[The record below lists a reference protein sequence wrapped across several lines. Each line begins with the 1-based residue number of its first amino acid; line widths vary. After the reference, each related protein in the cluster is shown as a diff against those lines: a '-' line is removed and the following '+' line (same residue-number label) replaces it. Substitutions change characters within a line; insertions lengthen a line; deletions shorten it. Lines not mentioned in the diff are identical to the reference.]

1 MAGTDLVAR
10 TATDVID
17 ETTLTDEAA
26 VSSSNA
32 LGRTTRRRKGLKR
45 STKIAFTVIALVCA
59 LEALAFSGTYFLYS
73 SHYVSTDNAQVDGDQ
88 ININAPSTG
97 AVTGWSISQG
107 STLRK
112 NEIVGSIKG
121 MGSGAQPQRPVKSPG
136 IGTVAVNTVVDG
148 QYVTAG
154 TTLAVAYDPSSIYI
168 TARVKEDDIS
178 GVHLGQ
184 LADISVDAYPDTPV
198 LGTVTEIQAGTAGQF
213 AEWPGADTDPSN
225 PQKVDQYVPVKIS
238 ITNSNGVRLLPG
250 MSVVAHINR

>member
-1 MAGTDLVAR
+1 MAGTDLVPR
-10 TATDVID
+10 TTADVV
-17 ETTLTDEAA
+17 EEQTLTDEATIDA
-26 VSSSNA
+26 GHARV
-32 LGRTTRRRKGLKR
+32 RTTRRPGRLNR
-45 STKIAFTVIALVCA
+45 ASRIIFSVVALVA
-59 LEALAFSGTYFLYS
+59 VLELIAFSGTYFLYS

-88 ININAPSTG
+88 IDINAPTTG
-97 AVTGWSISQG
+97 SVTGWSISQG

-168 TARVKEDDIS
+168 TARVNENDIS
-178 GVHLGQ
+178 GVRLGQ
-184 LADISVDAYPDTPV
+184 LADISVDAYPGTPV
-198 LGTVTEIQAGTAGQF
+198 LGTVVEIQAGTAGQF
-213 AEWPGADTDPSN
+213 AAWPGTDTDPTN

-238 ITNSNGVRLLPG
+238 ITNGNGVQLLPG
-250 MSVVAHINR
+250 MSVVAHIER